1 MFKTQSKYKIYL
13 ESILNGKVNHG
24 KHIKMLCEQIDTELK
39 NEDSEFYFDYETA
52 DKFINFIEK
61 LSLTESKWA
70 GKPFILEN
78 WQAFIVANIF
88 GWKNKETGLRK
99 YDEATIHIPKKNG
112 KTALAAVLAIA
123 YAFLEKEDYAG
134 QIYMAATNREQANI
148 CFRAV
153 KRTIELTKGLGTY
166 FKVMQYA
173 VINNL
178 NQTNIKA
185 LSGDAPSVEGF
196 GSSLV
201 IFDEYHLQ
209 RDDELKE
216 NLITG
221 QAAREGALFISISTA
236 GTDKTSPYYRHIK
249 ACKNILNGFS
259 DVKSHLVVI
268 YEADSNNWRKESTWM
283 QANPNYGVSVL
294 PEKMQKEFKEAVEQ
308 SHKQPSFI
316 TKHLNIWADSSKTWI
331 DAKKWE
337 VLGRDLDLLDFAGQ
351 EAFIGIDGAVSGDFT
366 AVCIAI
372 PNEARDNIKLF
383 FRYYIPEEMAEKRS
397 RADGLKFRQ
406 WEREGLI
413 TLTEGDATDLNVIIR
428 DIVKICG
435 QLDYKP
441 IAYDTAWLTL
451 FATTLYNDYNIEM
464 KVFSQSVFKQTIPT
478 NQFYEWVMKK
488 NIEHDNN
495 PITAWMLSNVEMRKP
510 DDNGNTKISK
520 GKSKNKIDGIA
531 AAINAIGRM
540 LEYWEENPPIKSFA
554 FHVDLD

>member
-1 MFKTQSKYKIYL
+1 MFKQSSKYKSYL
-13 ESILNGKVNHG
+13 ENILTNKVNHG
-24 KHIKMLCEQIDTELK
+24 KHIKMLCEQIKSELD
-39 NEDSEFYFDYETA
+39 NEDSPYYFDYAVA
-52 DKFINFIEK
+52 DRYLKFIEN
-61 LSLTESKWA
+61 LSLTESEWA

-78 WQAFIVANIF
+78 WQAFAVANIF
-88 GWKNKETGLRK
+88 GWKRKENGLRRF
-99 YDEATIHIPKKNG
+99 DEVTIHIPKKNG
-112 KTALAAVLAIA
+112 KTALAAVIAIA

-153 KRTIELTKGLGTY
+153 KRTIDLTKGLGNY

-173 VINNL
+173 VINKS

-221 QAAREGALFISISTA
+221 QAARKGGLFISISTA
-236 GTDKTSPYYRHIK
+236 GTDKTSPYFRHIK

-259 DVKSHLVVI
+259 DVQSHLVI
-268 YEADSNNWRKESTWM
+268 LYEADSKDWRKESTWK

-294 PEKMQKEFKEAVEQ
+294 PDKMHKEFKEAVEQ

-331 DAKKWE
+331 DSKKWE
-337 VLGRDLDLLDFAGQ
+337 ALAKPLILSDYYGK
-351 EAFIGIDGAVSGDFT
+351 EAFIGIDGAVSGDFS

-372 PNEARDNIKLF
+372 PDENRANVKLF
-383 FRYYIPEEMAEKRS
+383 FKYYIPEEMAEKRS
-397 RADGLKFRQ
+397 RADGLKFKQ
-406 WEREGLI
+406 WEREGFI

-428 DIVKICG
+428 DIVSICG
-435 QLDYKP
+435 NLDYKP

-464 KVFSQSVFKQTIPT
+464 KPFSQSVFKQVVPT
-478 NQFYEWVMKK
+478 NQFYEWVMKG
-488 NIEHDNN
+488 NIEHDGN

-510 DDNGNTKISK
+510 DDNGNTKVSK

-540 LEYWEENPPIKSFA
+540 LEYWEENPEFTNYA
-554 FHVDLD
+554 FNLEL

>member
-1 MFKTQSKYKIYL
+1 MFKQSSKYKTYL
-13 ESILNGKVNHG
+13 ENILTGKVNHG
-24 KHIKMLCEQIDTELK
+24 KHIKMLCEQIKADLDNTDLPY
-39 NEDSEFYFDYETA
+39 YFDYETA
-52 DKFINFIEK
+52 DKFIRFIEH
-61 LSLTESKWA
+61 LSLTESEWA
-70 GKPFILEN
+70 GKPFLLEN
-78 WQAFIVANIF
+78 WQAFAVANIF
-88 GWKNKETGLRK
+88 GWKHKETGVRR
-99 YDEATIHIPKKNG
+99 YDEVTIHIPKKNG
-112 KTALAAVLAIA
+112 KTALAAVIAIA

-153 KRTIELTKGLGTY
+153 KRTIDLTKGLGNY

-173 VINNL
+173 VINKS

-221 QAAREGALFISISTA
+221 QAARKGALFISISTA
-236 GTDKTSPYYRHIK
+236 GTDKTSPYFRHIK

-259 DVKSHLVVI
+259 DVTSHLVII
-268 YEADSNNWRKESTWM
+268 YEADTNNWRKESTWK
-283 QANPNYGVSVL
+283 QANPNYGISVL
-294 PEKMQKEFKEAVEQ
+294 PEKMQKEFKEALEQ

-331 DAKKWE
+331 DSKKWE
-337 VLGRDLDLLDFAGQ
+337 ALARPLNLADYYGS
-351 EAFIGIDGAVSGDFT
+351 EAFIGIDGAVSGDFS

-372 PNEARDNIKLF
+372 PDSKRENVKLF
-383 FRYYIPEEMAEKRS
+383 FKYYIPEEMAEKRS
-397 RADGLKFRQ
+397 RADGLKFKQ
-406 WEREGLI
+406 WEQEGLI

-428 DIVKICG
+428 DIVSICSKF
-435 QLDYKP
+435 DYKP

-464 KVFSQSVFKQTIPT
+464 KPFSQSVFKQVIPT
-478 NQFYEWVMKK
+478 NQFYEWVMKG
-488 NIEHDNN
+488 NIEHDGN

-540 LEYWEENPPIKSFA
+540 LETWEESPVIKSYGFY
-554 FHVDLD
+554 VE